1 MRWMGARL
9 LVSVTLQK
17 KIAQLKEYR
26 ATHKIEY
33 YKPYPFQ
40 LAFHHAKKGEIYGSG
55 HYELREGQPS
65 EERAL
70 ICGNQIGKELEN
82 GTPILTPNGWTRI
95 EDLSV
100 GDEVISGDGAPT
112 LVTGVYPQGVKSVY
126 SMIFDDGSVGAGLEH
141 LWKVK
146 SPVARF
152 RKGRKGY
159 GEWTVVSTKQILD
172 KYGSNPTP
180 IQRYSIQTAVA
191 EFEGQDT
198 PIDPYTLGALLGDGS
213 FRGKSI
219 KITTPEQFIVDKLI
233 PVSGTEVRKVAS
245 REMDYIFAKLDNKNP
260 MRAILSEMGLIDTYS
275 YNKFIPKEYLWNT
288 VDVRLAVLQGLMDT
302 DGYSSAVT
310 TEYYST
316 SKQMADDVEFLVRSL
331 GGIVSRGIKKDP
343 KFTYKG
349 ESKVGKD
356 CYIVRIKHIEFCPFS
371 LPRKIPAPRE
381 RACSERV
388 LRHIEYKGESECTC
402 ISVGSHDSTYV
413 TKDFIVTHNTTCA
426 AMEVVYH
433 ATGEYPDWWQG
444 VRFNSPITIGV
455 GGKRNESVRDVCQ
468 NELCGDPF
476 EESFFG
482 TGAIPKDK
490 MGKATRKAGVPNA
503 LSALMVKHRK
513 GGYSKIRFMAFEQGP
528 DAFMGIRFDYA
539 WLDEEPPMEIL
550 SQIKR
555 SMLSKKIKS
564 IGSTF
569 TPEEGITNVVDEYLN
584 HMKAHQAVIRAT
596 WDDADHMTDEK
607 REEHLSQFP
616 KHEREM
622 RMKGIP
628 FMGSGL
634 IFPVADDDIAID
646 PFLIPDHWPRI
657 CGIDFGYDHPF
668 SAVWIAYDRDNETS
682 YVYDCFRVSGK
693 VPPIH
698 ASAIKGRGDWMP
710 IAWPHDGFQHDK
722 GSGIPLADQYRDEG
736 LKLLKDKFSNPPA
749 PGQKEGQGG
758 NGVEVGLFAIL
769 TKMETGR
776 FKVFSNLY
784 EWFEEKN
791 MYHRKEGKIDKV
803 RDDIMSATRYAEQS
817 LRFAS
822 TKPAVFT
829 RRNNRKGYTNW

>member
-9 LVSVTLQK
+9 LVSVALQK

-40 LAFHHAKKGEIYGSG
+40 LAFHHAKKGEIYTSN
-55 HYELREGQPS
+55 HYELREGEPS

-70 ICGNQIGKELEN
+70 ICGNQIGKCQSVSSSIETSKGRMKIRDVFGQRIKVPTYPDGELRNVVKWIRKPPEECFRITMSDGQWFESPRGHRVLTSQGYLSLDELFPYLPEHVLHGQGFLVGVRASVRRLM
-82 GTPILTPNGWTRI
+82 GTLRGYLYRYLVDPNLCGGQLLSGQDNVQVFSPLPDDALQHNARLSRSGGLASKGIYTLYSSLCRLSNLGDALLISGQYVFSSILGILTFSRLGSQNNQ
-95 EDLSV
+95 
-100 GDEVISGDGAPT
+100 T
-112 LVTGVYPQGVKSVY
+112 LWQSMYSASLHPQGFSVFQDQSLSSSLQIPSVY
-126 SMIFDDGSVGAGLEH
+126 G
-141 LWKVK
+141 
-146 SPVARF
+146 
-152 RKGRKGY
+152 
-159 GEWTVVSTKQILD
+159 
-172 KYGSNPTP
+172 
-180 IQRYSIQTAVA
+180 
-191 EFEGQDT
+191 
-198 PIDPYTLGALLGDGS
+198 
-213 FRGKSI
+213 
-219 KITTPEQFIVDKLI
+219 
-233 PVSGTEVRKVAS
+233 
-245 REMDYIFAKLDNKNP
+245 NK
-260 MRAILSEMGLIDTYS
+260 
-275 YNKFIPKEYLWNT
+275 
-288 VDVRLAVLQGLMDT
+288 
-302 DGYSSAVT
+302 
-310 TEYYST
+310 
-316 SKQMADDVEFLVRSL
+316 
-331 GGIVSRGIKKDP
+331 IVS
-343 KFTYKG
+343 
-349 ESKVGKD
+349 V
-356 CYIVRIKHIEFCPFS
+356 
-371 LPRKIPAPRE
+371 
-381 RACSERV
+381 
-388 LRHIEYKGESECTC
+388 
-402 ISVGSHDSTYV
+402 ISVGVHTLYDMEVAGRHNYISGGMVH
-413 TKDFIVTHNTTCA
+413 HNTTCA

-433 ATGEYPDWWQG
+433 ATGEYPEWWKG
-444 VRFNSPITIGV
+444 VRFNNPITIGV